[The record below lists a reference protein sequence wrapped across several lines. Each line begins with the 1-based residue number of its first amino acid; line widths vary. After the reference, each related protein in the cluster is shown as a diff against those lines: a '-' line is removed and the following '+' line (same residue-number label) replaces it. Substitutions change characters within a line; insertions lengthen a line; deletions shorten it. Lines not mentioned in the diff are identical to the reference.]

1 MPDVAKG
8 SVLLTPKFDNLSG
21 SIAEQLSGAFDGASK
36 VGAKA
41 GSETGSKYS
50 STFSAK
56 AGAIAGVVSSVTS
69 SAINAISSSLGSAI
83 NRVDTMNNF
92 PKVMQNLG
100 YSGDEATV
108 SIKKMSGAID
118 GLPTSL
124 PALTGMVQ
132 QLAPLSSNLDEA
144 TNIGIAFN
152 DMCLA
157 SGASAAD
164 VSRAMQQ
171 YSQILSKGKP
181 ELQDWRTLQEV
192 MPGQLNQMATALL
205 GAGSSSMDLYKALKD
220 GTISMSDFNSMMMT
234 LDKEGGDSFASF
246 AQQAKDSTQGI
257 GTAIDNIG
265 NRVSKAVQLVIDAIG
280 AENISGAINSFTSQF
295 SVIGGAIATIVGGAK
310 EVISTGVDAIKGA
323 FSGIADALP
332 TGALDSL
339 KAAFETIAP
348 AVAAAVGAFALM
360 LPVVAGIA
368 KIAAAAGGIKALG
381 AALVAV
387 AGGPVGLAI
396 AGIVA
401 VVAALAAL
409 YNTNEDV
416 KNAVDGAWQKIQ
428 GAVSAASDFI
438 GGVIE
443 QVWPYVEQAISTAME
458 TAQEFVETA
467 WPIIQNAFSTAC
479 TAIQGI
485 VDAAWPLIQ
494 SIIMTVMGAVETFI
508 QDVWPTIT
516 NCISAACAVISAVV
530 QAAWPAIEYIVGGVM
545 LAIQTVVGVV
555 WPIVQAAFAT
565 ACAFIGGIINTVWP
579 VIQSIITTVM
589 TAIND
594 VITIVLAAINGDW
607 TAVWNGIGALILDVW
622 NGILSVVTT
631 AIDAVLSA
639 IVSVL
644 GSVISAWTGAW
655 ESVQQALADAW
666 AGIQQGVSD
675 GIQGVMDGLTSLYDG
690 IIGFF
695 SGAGEWLVGSGEALL
710 NGLKDGVMNALG
722 SVTDSI
728 SQALEGIRALFPFSP
743 AKKGPFSGHGYTTYS
758 GRALMGDFGGAIV
771 ATAPKVAARAASA
784 MSAVHDALGAA
795 ALGVPPTVG
804 VGVGSV
810 RTARAAV
817 GVAGGADESGELV
830 IAWLAANLPS
840 IIEEFT
846 PVMGEKEF
854 GRKARKA
861 VAYA

>member
-1 MPDVAKG
+1 MRCCSRRAATKKANERRLELPDVAKG

-21 SIAEQLSGAFDGASK
+21 SIAEQLNGAFDGASK

-56 AGAIAGVVSSVTS
+56 AGALAGIVSSVTS
-69 SAINAISSSLGSAI
+69 SAISAISSSLGSAI

-100 YSGDEATV
+100 YSGDEATA

-157 SGASAAD
+157 SGASTAD

-205 GAGSSSMDLYKALKD
+205 GAGSSSMDLYEALKD

-332 TGALDSL
+332 TGALDGL

-360 LPVVAGIA
+360 LPVVAGLA
-368 KIAAAAGGIKALG
+368 KIAAVAGGIKALG

-416 KNAVDGAWQKIQ
+416 KNAVDGAWSKIQ

-458 TAQEFVETA
+458 TAKELVETA

-479 TAIQGI
+479 STIMGI
-485 VDAAWPLIQ
+485 
-494 SIIMTVMGAVETFI
+494 
-508 QDVWPTIT
+508 
-516 NCISAACAVISAVV
+516 V
-530 QAAWPAIEYIVGGVM
+530 QAAWPAIEYIIGGVM

-565 ACAFIGGIINTVWP
+565 ACAVIGGIINTVWP

-594 VITIVLAAINGDW
+594 VITIVLALIQGDW

-695 SGAGEWLVGSGEALL
+695 SGAGEWLIGSGEALL

-795 ALGVPPTVG
+795 ALGVSTSVG

-817 GVAGGADESGELV
+817 GAASAAAAGGGTVIHVHGDVGVKADNADEFMQSF
-830 IAWLAANLPS
+830 IAA
-840 IIEEFT
+840 IGD
-846 PVMGEKEF
+846 M
-854 GRKARKA
+854 ARLGDA
-861 VAYA
+861 

>member
-21 SIAEQLSGAFDGASK
+21 SISEQLSGAFDGASK

-69 SAINAISSSLGSAI
+69 SAISAISSSLGSAI

-100 YSGDEATV
+100 YSGDEATA

-220 GTISMSDFNSMMMT
+220 GTVSMSDFNSMMMT

-310 EVISTGVDAIKGA
+310 EVISTGIDAIKGA

-332 TGALDSL
+332 TGALDGL

-348 AVAAAVGAFALM
+348 AVVSAVGAFALM

-368 KIAAAAGGIKALG
+368 KIAAVAGGIKALG

-416 KNAVDGAWQKIQ
+416 KNAVDGAWSKIQ

-443 QVWPYVEQAISTAME
+443 QVWPYVEQAISTAVE

-479 TAIQGI
+479 STIMGI
-485 VDAAWPLIQ
+485 
-494 SIIMTVMGAVETFI
+494 
-508 QDVWPTIT
+508 
-516 NCISAACAVISAVV
+516 V

-545 LAIQTVVGVV
+545 LAIQTIVGVV

-565 ACAFIGGIINTVWP
+565 ACAVIGAIINTVWP

-607 TAVWNGIGALILDVW
+607 TAVWNGIGTLILDVW
-622 NGILSVVTT
+622 NGILGVVTT

-655 ESVQQALADAW
+655 DSVQQALADAW
-666 AGIQQGVSD
+666 AGIQQGVAD

-795 ALGVPPTVG
+795 ALGVSPTVG
-804 VGVGSV
+804 FGVGSV

-817 GVAGGADESGELV
+817 GAASAAAAGGGTVIHVHGDVGVKADNADEFMQSF
-830 IAWLAANLPS
+830 IAA
-840 IIEEFT
+840 IGD
-846 PVMGEKEF
+846 M
-854 GRKARKA
+854 ARLGDA
-861 VAYA
+861 

>member
-100 YSGDEATV
+100 YSGDEATA

-205 GAGSSSMDLYKALKD
+205 GAGSSSMDLYEALKD

-348 AVAAAVGAFALM
+348 AVTAAVGAFALM
-360 LPVVAGIA
+360 MPVVAGIA

-428 GAVSAASDFI
+428 GAVSAASDFV
-438 GGVIE
+438 GGVVE

-494 SIIMTVMGAVETFI
+494 SVITTVMGAVETFI
-508 QDVWPTIT
+508 QD
-516 NCISAACAVISAVV
+516 
-530 QAAWPAIEYIVGGVM
+530 
-545 LAIQTVVGVV
+545 V

-758 GRALMGDFGGAIV
+758 GRALMGDFGGAIA

>member
-56 AGAIAGVVSSVTS
+56 AGALAGVVSSVTS
-69 SAINAISSSLGSAI
+69 SAISAISSSLGSAI

-100 YSGDEATV
+100 YSGDEATA

-205 GAGSSSMDLYKALKD
+205 GAGSSSMDLYEALKD

-234 LDKEGGDSFASF
+234 LDKEGGESFASF

-265 NRVSKAVQLVIDAIG
+265 NRVSKAVQLVIDAVG

-443 QVWPYVEQAISTAME
+443 QVWP
-458 TAQEFVETA
+458 
-467 WPIIQNAFSTAC
+467 
-479 TAIQGI
+479 
-485 VDAAWPLIQ
+485 
-494 SIIMTVMGAVETFI
+494 
-508 QDVWPTIT
+508 
-516 NCISAACAVISAVV
+516 
-530 QAAWPAIEYIVGGVM
+530 
-545 LAIQTVVGVV
+545 
-555 WPIVQAAFAT
+555 IVQAAFAT
-565 ACAFIGGIINTVWP
+565 ACAVIGGIISTVWP

-666 AGIQQGVSD
+666 AGIQQGVAD

-795 ALGVPPTVG
+795 ALGVSTSVG

-817 GVAGGADESGELV
+817 GAASAAAAGGGTVIHVHGDVGVKADNADEFMQSF
-830 IAWLAANLPS
+830 IAA
-840 IIEEFT
+840 IGD
-846 PVMGEKEF
+846 M
-854 GRKARKA
+854 ARLGDA
-861 VAYA
+861 